1 MTRPPATISRRTA
14 LKTGATAVVAG
25 LSGCLGV
32 LEDDGPENVT
42 LAPPENYDK
51 LKDADLP
58 YPVYGEDLP
67 EASVPGVVHDR
78 TVSTREFVGERHLL
92 LTFVYTR
99 CSGICLGLGSNLVQ
113 VQARAAAEDYA
124 DEVAL
129 GAISFDPEHDT
140 PERLLEWGEERG
152 FDYEMGNAYLMRPE
166 SPERARTVVED
177 TFGEAYTYEEG
188 ADMPFLH
195 SGLLILANDQ
205 GVVERAYAG
214 DPPSPSTV
222 VDDVETLVEG

>member
-1 MTRPPATISRRTA
+1 MTERTPVTRRA
-14 LKTGATAVVAG
+14 VLSAGVAVGAAGVA
-25 LSGCLGV
+25 GCLGSGGDSGPDDVV
-32 LEDDGPENVT
+32 LE
-42 LAPPENYDK
+42 PPENYDE
-51 LKDADLP
+51 LRDAELP
-58 YPVYGEDLP
+58 YPVYGEALP
-67 EASVPGVVHDR
+67 EASVPGVLHDR

-99 CSGICLGLGSNLVQ
+99 CSGICLGLGANLVQ
-113 VQARAAAEDYA
+113 VQARAAADGYA

-129 GAISFDPEHDT
+129 SAVSFDPEHDT
-140 PERLLEWGEERG
+140 PERLREWGAERG
-152 FDYEMGNAYLMRPE
+152 VDYEMGNAYLLRPE

-177 TFGEAYTYEEG
+177 TFGEAYKHEAG

-195 SGLLILANDQ
+195 SGLLVLANDQ